1 MSSMDAYGYAGVG
14 TCVGVM
20 VGLLFGFILGEL
32 AWSVISFTA
41 IGSILGTVIDSRT
54 TTMGEIQGTP
64 QLVQLD
70 D

>member
-20 VGLLFGFILGEL
+20 VGFLFGFILGEL
-32 AWSVISFTA
+32 AWSVISCIA
-41 IGSILGTVIDSRT
+41 VGSLLGTVIDSRT

-64 QLVQLD
+64 QLVQSD